1 MVILDPT
8 FWNESRWY
16 FLVWSFR
23 DIYITVQSTQFSL
36 NCGKNDQNR
45 FAGLVII
52 TIWSCSHHIL
62 RNQQTSGCMF
72 RTPFN
77 DIHKHSLCMRS
88 MIFLMQKRLGN
99 LILLKPQNL
108 FLKKKKKKKRKLPS
122 KISHSEKVPSYS
134 SDSFPKAGSHT
145 GLNHWYKKQK
155 EKKKDL

>member
-1 MVILDPT
+1 MVILHPT

-36 NCGKNDQNR
+36 NWGKNDQNR

-52 TIWSCSHHIL
+52 TIWSRSHHIL

-72 RTPFN
+72 KTPFN
-77 DIHKHSLCMRS
+77 DMHKRSLCMRS
-88 MIFLMQKRLGN
+88 IILLMQKRLGN

-108 FLKKKKKKKRKLPS
+108 LKKKKKKKKEAPFKNKPQWESALVFIWLIS
-122 KISHSEKVPSYS
+122 KGWVTY
-134 SDSFPKAGSHT
+134 
-145 GLNHWYKKQK
+145 GLK
-155 EKKKDL
+155 